1 MWWWILT
8 VLFFLISVGVS
19 TLVYFSLRR
28 INQYE
33 GLIIEFQNIIEF
45 ATTKMKQVDAN
56 GHYESD
62 DETGFFFQQLKELQ
76 ELLNGIFENEETEE
90 NSDAQ
95 KEKDKVDNLKQ
106 KFEELFA

>member
-8 VLFFLISVGVS
+8 ISFFLFSVGVS
-19 TLVYFSLRR
+19 ALLYFSLRR

-33 GLIIEFQNIIEF
+33 SLIIEIQNIIEF
-45 ATTKMKQVDAN
+45 ATTKMKQVDAR

-76 ELLNGIFENEETEE
+76 ELLNGIFENEEIEE
-90 NSDAQ
+90 NSGAE
-95 KEKDKVDNLKQ
+95 KEKS
-106 KFEELFA
+106 

>member
-8 VLFFLISVGVS
+8 ILFFLISVGS
-19 TLVYFSLRR
+19 SALVYFSLRR

-45 ATTKMKQVDAN
+45 ATQKMKQVDAR

-76 ELLNGIFENEETEE
+76 ELLNGIFENEQIEE
-90 NSDAQ
+90 NSGGEEAE
-95 KEKDKVDNLKQ
+95 KE
-106 KFEELFA
+106 

>member
-8 VLFFLISVGVS
+8 ILFFLISVVSS

-33 GLIIEFQNIIEF
+33 SLIIEIQRIVEF
-45 ATTKMKQVDAN
+45 ATTKMKQVDSK

-76 ELLNGIFENEETEE
+76 ELLNGIFENEETEGDSSSAE
-90 NSDAQ
+90 
-95 KEKDKVDNLKQ
+95 EKK
-106 KFEELFA
+106 

>member
-8 VLFFLISVGVS
+8 ILFFLISVGS
-19 TLVYFSLRR
+19 TTLVYFSLRR

-33 GLIIEFQNIIEF
+33 GLIIEIQNIIEF
-45 ATTKMKQVDAN
+45 ATTKMKQVDAK

-90 NSDAQ
+90 NSGA
-95 KEKDKVDNLKQ
+95 KESEK
-106 KFEELFA
+106 E

>member
-8 VLFFLISVGVS
+8 ILFFLFSVGAS

-33 GLIIEFQNIIEF
+33 GLIIELQKIIEF
-45 ATTKMKQVDAN
+45 ATTKMKQVDAK

-90 NSDAQ
+90 NSSV
-95 KEKDKVDNLKQ
+95 KENEKN
-106 KFEELFA
+106 

>member
-8 VLFFLISVGVS
+8 ILFFLISVGS
-19 TLVYFSLRR
+19 TTLVYFSLRR

-33 GLIIEFQNIIEF
+33 DLIIRIQSIIEF
-45 ATTKMKQVDAN
+45 ATTKMKQVDAK

-76 ELLNGIFENEETEE
+76 ELLNGIFENEEIEE
-90 NSDAQ
+90 NSSAEE
-95 KEKDKVDNLKQ
+95 KEKS
-106 KFEELFA
+106 

>member
-8 VLFFLISVGVS
+8 ILFFLFSVGAS

-33 GLIIEFQNIIEF
+33 SLIIEIQRIIEF
-45 ATTKMKQVDAN
+45 ATTKMKQVDAK

-62 DETGFFFQQLKELQ
+62 DETGFFFQQLKDIQ
-76 ELLNGIFENEETEE
+76 ELLNGIFENEVEE
-90 NSDAQ
+90 NSSSA
-95 KEKDKVDNLKQ
+95 KEK
-106 KFEELFA
+106 

>member
-8 VLFFLISVGVS
+8 ILFFLFSVGAS
-19 TLVYFSLRR
+19 TLLYFSLRR

-33 GLIIEFQNIIEF
+33 SLIIEIQRIIEF

-62 DETGFFFQQLKELQ
+62 DETGFFFEQLKELQ
-76 ELLNGIFENEETEE
+76 ELLNGIFENEKIEE
-90 NSDAQ
+90 NSSSAEE
-95 KEKDKVDNLKQ
+95 KE
-106 KFEELFA
+106 